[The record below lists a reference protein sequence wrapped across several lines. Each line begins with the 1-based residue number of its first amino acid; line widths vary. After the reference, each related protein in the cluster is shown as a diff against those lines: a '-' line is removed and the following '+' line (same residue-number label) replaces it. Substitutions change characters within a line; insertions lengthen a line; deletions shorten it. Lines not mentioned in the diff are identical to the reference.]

1 MITCTRWNDTGPRP
15 LRTQDANAL
24 VVHIRFLVI
33 LWEERQLTVCFCLRI
48 LNYNLQHW
56 LEYTREQALKK
67 SNVQWTTI
75 DFTTEMPIA
84 ELLGVHFDMQL
95 LGKLALSM
103 ATILFVSLVFRFYNS
118 RARNRRRESER
129 RSVQATQT
137 SYSACNTVQGPQSR
151 AAKEECDSENRFQQ
165 SSEKPLQES
174 PKNDSSDLKRV
185 QPETM
190 DLDSCA
196 KEEPANKKNAFE
208 VTTEAKN
215 DKPKLTLQLPGM
227 TEKGPGSSSGRR
239 SPVLMKKLEGGTG
252 VGRQLIQDIGHQGMF
267 SSFQSKA
274 EIKVE
279 NADLVL
285 DGPGICRT
293 GIHGKI
299 YEYYVESSSHFSSDL
314 SPSPSVSPVYGQNEN
329 STLFKS
335 QSLDLPS
342 FKDRSRS
349 PSPQPSSF
357 IMRDLEITPRIAN
370 EPPSTF
376 KPSVRYRRHVVIRQ
390 DSYLTAASDSELP
403 IPLPTQRVLTPRS
416 SSPAHPNDIPSSPL
430 DTDIANLDAS
440 EEPQVETIAGAKFLH
455 FPENMGNAE
464 LESLAGK
471 LDLGNCLEALTLAK
485 KHGHTVLQQ
494 AALHVMS
501 DNYLQVL
508 RDPGLFGRLKA
519 GERDHIQTQRMR
531 GRKWLVV
538 ADMDSPDWSRRP
550 SQSTDLESESV
561 KVSSSIYY
569 YDDYKDMWH
578 LDTHIPQ
585 EVLSKGCAMCT
596 MDNYLFIAV
605 GFQGADRK
613 AAPSRKV
620 YCYNPMTSIWIEISP
635 MNEARPHCK
644 LVALQGH
651 LYAIGGECRSTVER
665 YDPRTNRWTFVAPL
679 PNETFAVA
687 HKATACNGELFVAG
701 GTFRYTL
708 LRYNPKTNTWR
719 ESMLMGSKDKT
730 TEMVA
735 VRNFLYR
742 FDVSPLGISVYR
754 FHAVARLWYECSS
767 IRLPH
772 CTAFQCVT
780 MDNIIYC
787 VNRQFTLRFLADEVS
802 PSFVAQDLKVLS
814 PAKGILF
821 PFVLVLPDR
830 TTQQTCV

>member
-1 MITCTRWNDTGPRP
+1 M
-15 LRTQDANAL
+15 Q
-24 VVHIRFLVI
+24 
-33 LWEERQLTVCFCLRI
+33 
-48 LNYNLQHW
+48 
-56 LEYTREQALKK
+56 
-67 SNVQWTTI
+67 
-75 DFTTEMPIA
+75 IA

-95 LGKLALSM
+95 LGKLTLSV
-103 ATILFVSLVFRFYNS
+103 ATMLIVSLIFRFYNS
-118 RARNRRRESER
+118 RARNRRQGSER
-129 RSVQATQT
+129 IQQKGAQATRG
-137 SYSACNTVQGPQSR
+137 SYSACNTGQEPQSES
-151 AAKEECDSENRFQQ
+151 AKVSDRENHFQP
-165 SSEKPLQES
+165 SPEKTLQET
-174 PKNDSSDLKRV
+174 LKDVALERAH
-185 QPETM
+185 PEIIHNW
-190 DLDSCA
+190 A
-196 KEEPANKKNAFE
+196 KEEPSGTSN
-208 VTTEAKN
+208 TTEAIIEAKN
-215 DKPKLTLQLPGM
+215 VKPRLTLQLPDRN
-227 TEKGPGSSSGRR
+227 EKGPESPSGRR
-239 SPVLMKKLEGGTG
+239 SPCLVKKLEAGTG
-252 VGRQLIQDIGHQGMF
+252 VGRELRQDLDHQGMF

-279 NADLVL
+279 NADLIL
-285 DGPGICRT
+285 DGQGTCRT

-299 YEYYVESSSHFSSDL
+299 YEYYIESSSHFISDL
-314 SPSPSVSPVYGQNEN
+314 SRTRSVSPVYCQNET

-335 QSLDLPS
+335 QSLDSPN

-349 PSPQPSSF
+349 PSPQPSRF
-357 IMRDLEITPRIAN
+357 IMRDLEITPRFTN
-370 EPPSTF
+370 EPTSTF
-376 KPSVRYRRHVVIRQ
+376 KPETVRYRRQVVIRQ
-390 DSYLTAASDSELP
+390 DSYLTAAVDSELP
-403 IPLPTQRVLTPRS
+403 IPLPTKRALTPRS
-416 SSPAHPNDIPSSPL
+416 CSPAQPSDIPSSLL
-430 DTDIANLDAS
+430 DSDIANLDAP
-440 EEPQVETIAGAKFLH
+440 EEPQVETVAGAKFLH

-471 LDLGNCLEALTLAK
+471 LDLGNCLETLTLAK
-485 KHGHTVLQQ
+485 KHGHIALQQ
-494 AALHVMS
+494 AALRVMS

-538 ADMDSPDWSRRP
+538 ADMESPDWSKCL

-561 KVSSSIYY
+561 KTSSGMYY
-569 YDDYKDMWH
+569 YDDYKDAWH
-578 LDTHIPQ
+578 LHSHIPQ

-605 GFQGADRK
+605 GFQGLGREAT
-613 AAPSRKV
+613 PSKKV
-620 YCYNPMTSIWIEISP
+620 YCYNPMTSIWSEISP

-644 LVALQGH
+644 LVALQGQ
-651 LYAIGGECRSTVER
+651 LYAIGGECLSTVER

-687 HKATACNGELFVAG
+687 HRATACNDELFVAG
-701 GTFRYTL
+701 GTLRYTL

-719 ESMLMGSKDKT
+719 ESMIVGSRDKT
-730 TEMVA
+730 AEIVA

-787 VNRQFTLRFLADEVS
+787 VSRQFTLRFLADEVS

-821 PFVLVLPDR
+821 PIILVLPDR
-830 TTQQTCV
+830 TTQQTRV

>member
-1 MITCTRWNDTGPRP
+1 
-15 LRTQDANAL
+15 
-24 VVHIRFLVI
+24 
-33 LWEERQLTVCFCLRI
+33 
-48 LNYNLQHW
+48 
-56 LEYTREQALKK
+56 
-67 SNVQWTTI
+67 
-75 DFTTEMPIA
+75 MPIA

-95 LGKLALSM
+95 LGKLTLSV
-103 ATILFVSLVFRFYNS
+103 ATMLFVSLVFRFYNA
-118 RARNRRRESER
+118 RARNRRRGNER
-129 RSVQATQT
+129 RGVQATQT
-137 SYSACNTVQGPQSR
+137 SYSTCNTVQEPQSK
-151 AAKEECDSENRFQQ
+151 AAKEESDRENLFQQ

-174 PKNDSSDLKRV
+174 LKNDNSALKRG
-185 QPETM
+185 QSDTM
-190 DLDSCA
+190 DLNSCA
-196 KEEPANKKNAFE
+196 KEEPASKSNAIE
-208 VTTEAKN
+208 VTTEAN
-215 DKPKLTLQLPGM
+215 SGKPKLTLQLPGV
-227 TEKGPGSSSGRR
+227 TEKDPVIPSGRR

-252 VGRQLIQDIGHQGMF
+252 VGRQLIQDVGHQGMF

-279 NADLVL
+279 NADLIL
-285 DGPGICRT
+285 DGPRNCRT
-293 GIHGKI
+293 GVHGKI
-299 YEYYVESSSHFSSDL
+299 YEYYVESSSHFISDL
-314 SPSPSVSPVYGQNEN
+314 SPTPSVSPVYGQNEL

-342 FKDRSRS
+342 FKGRSRS
-349 PSPQPSSF
+349 PSQQPSSF
-357 IMRDLEITPRIAN
+357 IMRDLEIAPRIAN

-376 KPSVRYRRHVVIRQ
+376 KPTVRYSRQVVIRQ

-403 IPLPTQRVLTPRS
+403 IPLPTHRALTPRS
-416 SSPAHPNDIPSSPL
+416 CSPAQPNDIPSSPL
-430 DTDIANLDAS
+430 DSDIANLDAL
-440 EEPQVETIAGAKFLH
+440 EEPQVKTVAGAKFLH

-485 KHGHTVLQQ
+485 KRGHTALQQ
-494 AALHVMS
+494 AALRVMS

-538 ADMDSPDWSRRP
+538 ADMDSPDWSRRL
-550 SQSTDLESESV
+550 SQSMDLGSESV
-561 KVSSSIYY
+561 KLSSGIYY
-569 YDDYKDMWH
+569 YNDYKDTWH
-578 LDTHIPQ
+578 LHTHIPQ

-605 GFQGADRK
+605 GFQGPDRE
-613 AAPSRKV
+613 ATPSRKV
-620 YCYNPMTSIWIEISP
+620 YCYNPMTSIWSEISP

-651 LYAIGGECRSTVER
+651 LYAIGGECLSTVER

-701 GTFRYTL
+701 GTLRYTL

-719 ESMLMGSKDKT
+719 ESMIIGSKDKT

-742 FDVSPLGISVYR
+742 FDVSPLGISVFR
-754 FHAVARLWYECSS
+754 FHAMARLWYECSS

-787 VNRQFTLRFLADEVS
+787 VNRQFTLRFLADEVC
-802 PSFVAQDLKVLS
+802 PSFVAQDLKVLY

-830 TTQQTCV
+830 STQQTCV

>member
-1 MITCTRWNDTGPRP
+1 
-15 LRTQDANAL
+15 
-24 VVHIRFLVI
+24 
-33 LWEERQLTVCFCLRI
+33 
-48 LNYNLQHW
+48 
-56 LEYTREQALKK
+56 
-67 SNVQWTTI
+67 
-75 DFTTEMPIA
+75 MPIA
-84 ELLGVHFDMQL
+84 ELLGMHFDMQL
-95 LGKLALSM
+95 LGKLTLSV
-103 ATILFVSLVFRFYNS
+103 ATMLFVSLVFRFYNS
-118 RARNRRRESER
+118 RARNRRRGSER
-129 RSVQATQT
+129 IQQRGVQATRG
-137 SYSACNTVQGPQSR
+137 SYSACNTEQEPQSK
-151 AAKEECDSENRFQQ
+151 AAKEESDRENHFQE
-165 SSEKPLQES
+165 SSEKPLEES
-174 PKNDSSDLKRV
+174 LKNANSALKSG

-190 DLDSCA
+190 GLDSCV
-196 KEEPANKKNAFE
+196 KEEPAGKNNVIE
-208 VTTEAKN
+208 DITEAKSG
-215 DKPKLTLQLPGM
+215 KPKLTLKLPGV
-227 TEKGPGSSSGRR
+227 TETGQGSPSGRR

-252 VGRQLIQDIGHQGMF
+252 VGRQLRQDVGHQGMF

-279 NADLVL
+279 NADLIL
-285 DGPGICRT
+285 DGPGNCRT

-299 YEYYVESSSHFSSDL
+299 YEYYVESSSHFISDL
-314 SPSPSVSPVYGQNEN
+314 SPTRSVSPVYGQNEN
-329 STLFKS
+329 STS
-335 QSLDLPS
+335 QLLDLPG
-342 FKDRSRS
+342 FKDCSRT

-357 IMRDLEITPRIAN
+357 IIRDLEIAPRITN
-370 EPPSTF
+370 EPPSLAGGLLH
-376 KPSVRYRRHVVIRQ
+376 KPETVRYSRQVVIRQ
-390 DSYLTAASDSELP
+390 DSYLTAASDSGLP
-403 IPLPTQRVLTPRS
+403 IPLPTQRALTPRS
-416 SSPAHPNDIPSSPL
+416 CSPAQPNDIPSSPL
-430 DTDIANLDAS
+430 DSDIANLDAP
-440 EEPQVETIAGAKFLH
+440 EEPQVKTVAGAKFLH

-464 LESLAGK
+464 LESIAGK

-485 KHGHTVLQQ
+485 KHGHTALQQ
-494 AALHVMS
+494 AALRVMS

-550 SQSTDLESESV
+550 SQSMYLEFESV
-561 KVSSSIYY
+561 KSSSIYY
-569 YDDYKDMWH
+569 YDDYKDTWH
-578 LDTHIPQ
+578 LHSHIPQ

-605 GFQGADRK
+605 GFQGSDRE
-613 AAPSRKV
+613 ATPSKKV
-620 YCYNPMTSIWIEISP
+620 YCYNPMTSIWSEISP
-635 MNEARPHCK
+635 MNEGRPHCK

-651 LYAIGGECRSTVER
+651 LYAIGGECLSTVER

-701 GTFRYTL
+701 GTLRYTL

-719 ESMLMGSKDKT
+719 ESMIVGSKDKT
-730 TEMVA
+730 TEIVA

-754 FHAVARLWYECSS
+754 FHAVARLWYECAS
-767 IRLPH
+767 IRRPH

-787 VNRQFTLRFLADEVS
+787 VSRQFTLRFLADEVS

-830 TTQQTCV
+830 ATQQTCV

>member
-1 MITCTRWNDTGPRP
+1 
-15 LRTQDANAL
+15 
-24 VVHIRFLVI
+24 
-33 LWEERQLTVCFCLRI
+33 
-48 LNYNLQHW
+48 
-56 LEYTREQALKK
+56 
-67 SNVQWTTI
+67 
-75 DFTTEMPIA
+75 MPIA
-84 ELLGVHFDMQL
+84 ELLGVQFDMQL
-95 LGKLALSM
+95 LGKLTISV
-103 ATILFVSLVFRFYNS
+103 ATMLFVSLVFRFYHN
-118 RARNRRRESER
+118 RAQNRRRESER
-129 RSVQATQT
+129 RGVQATRG
-137 SYSACNTVQGPQSR
+137 SYSTCNAKQEPKSE
-151 AAKEECDSENRFQQ
+151 AAKEDTDRE

-174 PKNDSSDLKRV
+174 LNLNRG
-185 QPETM
+185 QPETL

-196 KEEPANKKNAFE
+196 KEEPAGNSNIVE
-208 VTTEAKN
+208 DITETESG
-215 DKPKLTLQLPGM
+215 KPKLTLQLPGVS
-227 TEKGPGSSSGRR
+227 EKDPGSPSGRR
-239 SPVLMKKLEGGTG
+239 SPVVMKKLEGGTG
-252 VGRQLIQDIGHQGMF
+252 VGRQLRQDVGLQGMF
-267 SSFQSKA
+267 SSFESKA

-279 NADLVL
+279 NADLIL
-285 DGPGICRT
+285 DGPGNCRT
-293 GIHGKI
+293 GVHGKI
-299 YEYYVESSSHFSSDL
+299 YEYYVESSSHFVSDSS
-314 SPSPSVSPVYGQNEN
+314 PTRSVSPVYGQNEN
-329 STLFKS
+329 GTLFKKS

-349 PSPQPSSF
+349 PSPQPSRF
-357 IMRDLEITPRIAN
+357 IISDLEIAPRVTN
-370 EPPSTF
+370 ESPSTF
-376 KPSVRYRRHVVIRQ
+376 KPESVRYGRQAVIRQ
-390 DSYLTAASDSELP
+390 DSYRTAASDSEFP
-403 IPLPTQRVLTPRS
+403 IPLPTQRPLTPRS
-416 SSPAHPNDIPSSPL
+416 CSPAHPNDIPLDSS
-430 DTDIANLDAS
+430 LDAP
-440 EEPQVETIAGAKFLH
+440 EEPQVETVAGAKFLH
-455 FPENMGNAE
+455 LPENLGNAE

-485 KHGHTVLQQ
+485 KHGHTALQQ
-494 AALHVMS
+494 AALRVMS

-550 SQSTDLESESV
+550 SQSTVSESESV
-561 KVSSSIYY
+561 KSSSSIYY
-569 YDDYKDMWH
+569 YDDYKDTWH
-578 LDTHIPQ
+578 LHTHIPQ

-605 GFQGADRK
+605 GFQGVDRE
-613 AAPSRKV
+613 ATPSKKV
-620 YCYNPMTSIWIEISP
+620 YCYNPMTSIWSEISP

-644 LVALQGH
+644 LVPLQGH
-651 LYAIGGECRSTVER
+651 LYAIGGECLSTVER

-701 GTFRYTL
+701 GTLRYTL

-719 ESMLMGSKDKT
+719 ESMIVGSRDKT
-730 TEMVA
+730 AEMVA

-814 PAKGILF
+814 LAKGILF
-821 PFVLVLPDR
+821 PFVLVLPDS

>member
-1 MITCTRWNDTGPRP
+1 
-15 LRTQDANAL
+15 
-24 VVHIRFLVI
+24 
-33 LWEERQLTVCFCLRI
+33 
-48 LNYNLQHW
+48 
-56 LEYTREQALKK
+56 
-67 SNVQWTTI
+67 
-75 DFTTEMPIA
+75 MPIA
-84 ELLGVHFDMQL
+84 ELLGVQFDMQL
-95 LGKLALSM
+95 LGKLTLSV
-103 ATILFVSLVFRFYNS
+103 ATMLFVSLVFRFYHS
-118 RARNRRRESER
+118 RAQNRRQGRER
-129 RSVQATQT
+129 RGVQATQG
-137 SYSACNTVQGPQSR
+137 SYSACNTKQEPESE
-151 AAKEECDSENRFQQ
+151 AAKESDKE

-174 PKNDSSDLKRV
+174 LKNRG
-185 QPETM
+185 QPETL

-196 KEEPANKKNAFE
+196 KEEPAGKSSVVE
-208 VTTEAKN
+208 DITETESG
-215 DKPKLTLQLPGM
+215 KPKLTLELPGVN
-227 TEKGPGSSSGRR
+227 EKGPGSPSGRR
-239 SPVLMKKLEGGTG
+239 SPVVMKKLEGGMG
-252 VGRQLIQDIGHQGMF
+252 VGRQLRQDVGSQGMF
-267 SSFQSKA
+267 SSFESKA

-279 NADLVL
+279 NADLIL
-285 DGPGICRT
+285 DGPGNCRT
-293 GIHGKI
+293 GVHGKI
-299 YEYYVESSSHFSSDL
+299 YEYYVESSSHFFSESS
-314 SPSPSVSPVYGQNEN
+314 PTRSVSPVYGQNEN
-329 STLFKS
+329 GNLFKKS

-349 PSPQPSSF
+349 PSPQPSRF
-357 IMRDLEITPRIAN
+357 IISDLEITPRVTN

-376 KPSVRYRRHVVIRQ
+376 KPESVRYSRQVVIRQ

-403 IPLPTQRVLTPRS
+403 IPLPTQRPLTPCS
-416 SSPAHPNDIPSSPL
+416 CSPAHPNDIPLDSS
-430 DTDIANLDAS
+430 LDAP
-440 EEPQVETIAGAKFLH
+440 EEPQVETVAGAKFLH
-455 FPENMGNAE
+455 FPENLGNAE

-485 KHGHTVLQQ
+485 KHGHTALQQ
-494 AALHVMS
+494 AALRVMS

-550 SQSTDLESESV
+550 SQSTESESESV
-561 KVSSSIYY
+561 KSSSCIYY
-569 YDDYKDMWH
+569 YDDYKDTWH
-578 LDTHIPQ
+578 LHTHIPQ

-605 GFQGADRK
+605 GFQGSDRE
-613 AAPSRKV
+613 ATPSKKV
-620 YCYNPMTSIWIEISP
+620 YCYNPMTSIWSEISP

-651 LYAIGGECRSTVER
+651 LYAIGGECLSTVER

-701 GTFRYTL
+701 GTLRYTL

-719 ESMLMGSKDKT
+719 ESMIVGSKDKT
-730 TEMVA
+730 AEMVA
-735 VRNFLYR
+735 VRHFLYR

-814 PAKGILF
+814 LAKGILF
-821 PFVLVLPDR
+821 PFVLVLPDS

>member
-1 MITCTRWNDTGPRP
+1 
-15 LRTQDANAL
+15 
-24 VVHIRFLVI
+24 
-33 LWEERQLTVCFCLRI
+33 
-48 LNYNLQHW
+48 
-56 LEYTREQALKK
+56 
-67 SNVQWTTI
+67 
-75 DFTTEMPIA
+75 MPIA

-95 LGKLALSM
+95 LGKLTLSV
-103 ATILFVSLVFRFYNS
+103 ATMLFVSLVFRFYNS
-118 RARNRRRESER
+118 RARNRRRRSEIR
-129 RSVQATQT
+129 GVQATQT
-137 SYSACNTVQGPQSR
+137 SYSTCNTVQEPQNK
-151 AAKEECDSENRFQQ
+151 AAKEESDTENPFQQ

-174 PKNDSSDLKRV
+174 LKNEKSALKRG

-190 DLDSCA
+190 DLNSCA
-196 KEEPANKKNAFE
+196 KEEPASKSNAIE
-208 VTTEAKN
+208 DTTEAKSG
-215 DKPKLTLQLPGM
+215 KPKLTLQLPGM
-227 TEKGPGSSSGRR
+227 TEKDPGIPSGRR

-252 VGRQLIQDIGHQGMF
+252 VGRQLIQDVGHQGMF

-279 NADLVL
+279 NADLIL
-285 DGPGICRT
+285 DGPGNCRT
-293 GIHGKI
+293 GVHGKI
-299 YEYYVESSSHFSSDL
+299 YEYYVESSSHFISDL
-314 SPSPSVSPVYGQNEN
+314 SPTLSVSPVYGQNEN

-342 FKDRSRS
+342 FNDRSRS

-357 IMRDLEITPRIAN
+357 IMRDLEISPRIAN

-376 KPSVRYRRHVVIRQ
+376 KPTVRYSRQVVIRQ

-403 IPLPTQRVLTPRS
+403 IPLPTHSALTPRS
-416 SSPAHPNDIPSSPL
+416 CSPAQPNDIPSSPL
-430 DTDIANLDAS
+430 DSDIANLDAL
-440 EEPQVETIAGAKFLH
+440 EEPQVKTVAGAKFLH

-464 LESLAGK
+464 LEGLAGK

-485 KHGHTVLQQ
+485 KHGHTALQQ
-494 AALHVMS
+494 AALRVMS

-508 RDPGLFGRLKA
+508 RDPSLFGRLKA

-538 ADMDSPDWSRRP
+538 ADMDSPDWSRRL
-550 SQSTDLESESV
+550 SQSMDLGSESV
-561 KVSSSIYY
+561 KSSSGIYY
-569 YDDYKDMWH
+569 YDDYKDTWH
-578 LDTHIPQ
+578 LHTHIPQ

-605 GFQGADRK
+605 GFQGPEREAT
-613 AAPSRKV
+613 PSRKV
-620 YCYNPMTSIWIEISP
+620 YCYNPVTSIWSEISP

-651 LYAIGGECRSTVER
+651 LYAIGGECLSTVER

-687 HKATACNGELFVAG
+687 HKATACSGELFVAG
-701 GTFRYTL
+701 GTLRYTL

-719 ESMLMGSKDKT
+719 ESMINGSKDKT

-754 FHAVARLWYECSS
+754 FHAMARLWYECSS

-787 VNRQFTLRFLADEVS
+787 VSRQFTLRFLADEVS
-802 PSFVAQDLKVLS
+802 PSFVAQDLKVLY

-830 TTQQTCV
+830 STQQTCV